1 MKYYFYILILII
13 YSSCANDLE
22 EVKRITSTAD
32 ASMEIGTNMKIDYT
46 EFGKPRATLTA
57 SLLHRFTEPTV
68 HSDFPKGMHLVVVNE
83 NGSIEN
89 TLDAKFGSMDDSRHF
104 MMATNDV
111 VVVNIKG
118 DKLNTEELIWDQN
131 TKMIYSNK
139 FVKIQTAKE
148 IIYGDSL
155 IADEKFTNYY
165 IKRVT
170 GTVTVK
176 K

>member
-1 MKYYFYILILII
+1 MKKYYSLII
-13 YSSCANDLE
+13 SILLITCSNDLE
-22 EVKRITSTAD
+22 EVKRITSTA
-32 ASMEIGTNMKIDYT
+32 NMKIKYT
-46 EFGKPRATLTA
+46 EYGKPRAILTA
-57 SLLHRFTEPTV
+57 PLLNRYTQPTI
-68 HSDFPKGMHLVVVNE
+68 HSDFPQGMHLVVTNE
-83 NGSIEN
+83 SGVVEN
-89 TLDAKFGSMDDSRHF
+89 TLDAKNGTIDDSRHL

-118 DKLNTEELIWDQN
+118 DKLNTEELIWDQS

-155 IADEKFTNYY
+155 IADEKFSNYY

>member
-1 MKYYFYILILII
+1 MNKYFFIFLTMLV
-13 YSSCANDLE
+13 CACSNDLE

-32 ASMEIGTNMKIDYT
+32 ASMEIGTNMKINYT

-57 SLLHRFTEPTV
+57 PLLNRFNQPTI

-83 NGSIEN
+83 YGAIEN
-89 TLDAKFGSMDDSRHF
+89 TLDAKNGSIDDSRHL

-111 VVVNIKG
+111 KVINKRG
-118 DKLNTEELIWDQN
+118 DILNTEELIWDQS

-155 IADEKFTNYY
+155 IADEKFSSYY